1 MELNYK
7 KNDLPINGFLLPL
20 QNIRHLTP
28 QCMKYAEYIKQIE
41 IDSLWRGR
49 KHIVWQLDRHI
60 NVLSGVNGVGKST
73 ILNKVVT
80 PLLMAHGRVDNEN
93 GVQLQLHEADAEAIR
108 FDIVRSF
115 DRPLISSDITARLDF
130 KIATELDL
138 QLFNLQRRYLDYQVN
153 LGNRIIEMLQSGKP
167 DAPQLAQRLSE
178 SKKQF
183 HDIVDKLFE
192 DTKKSII
199 RTENEIRFHQM
210 GEVLMPYQLSSG
222 EKQMLV
228 ILLTVLVEDQQPYV
242 LFMDEPEVSLHIE
255 WQKQL
260 LSIIMQLNPNVQVIL
275 TTHSPAV
282 IMDGWTDK
290 VTEVNEIEVK

>member
-20 QNIRHLTP
+20 HNIRHLTP